1 MKTIIELLYD
11 SPYNEYKKGDTGY
24 IDGYVRGSNSNPYA
38 VIVLSSGYFTLVP
51 IHQIKIK
58 N

>member
-1 MKTIIELLYD
+1 MKTIIELLDD

-24 IDGYVRGSNSNPYA
+24 VDAYIRGSNNAPYA
-38 VIVLSSGYFTLVP
+38 VIVLSSGRFALVP
-51 IHQIKIK
+51 IHSIKIK